1 MLHELSSPT
10 GLVASFP
17 GLIERFAYV
26 SARNPFKLAYNHAN
40 SNLVIYSHETSQDKL
55 SEA

>member
-17 GLIERFAYV
+17 RLIERFAYV